1 MKKLPLKSSLKP
13 TFVWLC
19 AGTLLVGCAT
29 GPVDNIPSAAEAG
42 SDIAVG
48 SAPGAGAIGGTDTFG
63 TDQSLFDAEGMVSS
77 AVDGVDVGR
86 SFGSDAFFDR
96 EAIFDAGS
104 PLSQRVFY
112 FEYDRDT
119 LSDQYLDTITDHGRY
134 LATYPESLVR
144 LEGHA
149 DERGT
154 REYNIALAE
163 RRAQAVKRLMMLQ
176 GASYNQIITISYG
189 EEQPA
194 VLGQTDDA
202 YSRNRR
208 VELVYE

>member
-1 MKKLPLKSSLKP
+1 MKNHPLILVCCSVL
-13 TFVWLC
+13 F
-19 AGTLLVGCAT
+19 VGCAS
-29 GPVDNIPSAAEAG
+29 GPIDNIPSSSEANRGMRVEGVSEELDEADTYAAEHDPLGALR
-42 SDIAVG
+42 S
-48 SAPGAGAIGGTDTFG
+48 PG
-63 TDQSLFDAEGMVSS
+63 E
-77 AVDGVDVGR
+77 DGVGVAGR
-86 SFGSDAFFDR
+86 SFGSNSFFDK
-96 EAIFDAGS
+96 EAIFDSAS
-104 PLSQRVFY
+104 PLAQRVFY

-119 LSDQYLDTITDHGRY
+119 LSEQYLDTITDHGRY
-134 LATYPESLVR
+134 LATYPNALVR

-176 GASYNQIITISYG
+176 GASYNQIITVSYG

-194 VLGQTDDA
+194 VLGQTAVA
-202 YSRNRR
+202 YTRNRR

>member
-1 MKKLPLKSSLKP
+1 MNKSPLIC
-13 TFVWLC
+13 LC
-19 AGTLLVGCAT
+19 AAALMSACASR
-29 GPVDNIPSAAEAG
+29 PVDNIPSAAEAG
-42 SDIAVG
+42 SNVAVG
-48 SAPGAGAIGGTDTFG
+48 GTPGAGAIEGADTYG
-63 TDQSLFDAEGMVSS
+63 TDQSLFDGQGVAGSELG
-77 AVDGVDVGR
+77 ADGAVGR
-86 SFGSDAFFDR
+86 SFGTDTFFDR
-96 EAIFDAGS
+96 EAIFDPGS

-202 YSRNRR
+202 YARNRR

>member
-1 MKKLPLKSSLKP
+1 MKKSPILWIFAS
-13 TFVWLC
+13 V
-19 AGTLLVGCAT
+19 LLVGCASNR
-29 GPVDNIPSAAEAG
+29 GDGIPSAAEAG

-48 SAPGAGAIGGTDTFG
+48 SATGTGTGIIEEPDTYGTDQNSLEGQGGLIAGTDGSIGRSFGTDTF
-63 TDQSLFDAEGMVSS
+63 FE
-77 AVDGVDVGR
+77 
-86 SFGSDAFFDR
+86 R
-96 EAIFDAGS
+96 ESIYDPGS
-104 PLSQRVFY
+104 PLAQRIFY

-134 LATYPESLVR
+134 LATYPDILVR

-202 YSRNRR
+202 YARNRR

>member
-1 MKKLPLKSSLKP
+1 MNIKP
-13 TFVWLC
+13 IILLC
-19 AGTLLVGCAT
+19 AGALLVGCASR
-29 GPVDNIPSAAEAG
+29 PVDNIPSAAEAG
-42 SDIAVG
+42 NDVAVG
-48 SAPGAGAIGGTDTFG
+48 ATPGAGAIEDTTDTYG
-63 TDQSLFDAEGMVSS
+63 TDQNGLDGQGLAGLADGSLAASGP
-77 AVDGVDVGR
+77 
-86 SFGSDAFFDR
+86 SFGSDTYFER
-96 EAIFDAGS
+96 EAIFDPGS
-104 PLSQRVFY
+104 PLADRIFY
-112 FEYDRDT
+112 FAYDRDT

-134 LATYPESLVR
+134 LATYPDALVR

-163 RRAQAVKRLMMLQ
+163 RRAQSVKRLMMLQ

-194 VLGQTDDA
+194 VLGQTEEA

>member
-1 MKKLPLKSSLKP
+1 MKKYPL
-13 TFVWLC
+13 VWLC
-19 AGTLLVGCAT
+19 ASALLVGCASRS
-29 GPVDNIPSAAEAG
+29 VDNIPSASEANR
-42 SDIAVG
+42 SVAVG
-48 SAPGAGAIGGTDTFG
+48 ETPSAGAIDGADTYGTE
-63 TDQSLFDAEGMVSS
+63 QSLLDGQGIAMGEGEV
-77 AVDGVDVGR
+77 ADVGR
-86 SFGSDAFFDR
+86 SFGSDTYFDK
-96 EAIFDAGS
+96 EAIYDPGS

-134 LATYPESLVR
+134 LATYPEALAR

-194 VLGQTDDA
+194 VLGQTEDA